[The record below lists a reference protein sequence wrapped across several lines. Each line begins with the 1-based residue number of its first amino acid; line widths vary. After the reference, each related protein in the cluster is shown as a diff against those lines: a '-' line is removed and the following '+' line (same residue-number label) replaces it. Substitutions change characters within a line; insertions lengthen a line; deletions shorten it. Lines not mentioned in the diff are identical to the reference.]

1 MADTESQHL
10 EAEMNLPRRELF
22 TAQLFRFWNL
32 VNQAELT
39 LARAEA
45 REPDRQLGIIKLM
58 DSVRASWPEQDRHK
72 FIEAKLGSFR
82 RIHKDA
88 AVLTELERRGLS
100 GTEST
105 TILECLS
112 DLAMRVDAVDD
123 YVAVQA
129 VISGLVE
136 QYYGVEQRVAYIFEM
151 IDFEID
157 DMDIDELAEEE
168 DDDDLVDE
176 DKCGATSSEDRHAG
190 TSRHPVMRGVGAA
203 IGAFAVIAVPAL
215 LAQRLVPAVG
225 PSYEAATFVPAY
237 IVVCLL
243 LGAVYQSGRGEF
255 VIAWRC
261 AFAGAALTCGAVTYF
276 QTGWHWAEAQAT
288 VRALPSANSL
298 TPFPK
303 SMTPWLGMSAIIC
316 ALAALAFR
324 ERIESLLRDLGMHLP
339 KK

>member
-1 MADTESQHL
+1 MTNTGSQHL
-10 EAEMNLPRRELF
+10 EAEMNLPRRESF
-22 TAQLFRFWNL
+22 TAQLFLFWNL
-32 VNQAELT
+32 ENQAELT

-45 REPDRQLGIIKLM
+45 REPDRQFGIIKLM
-58 DSVRASWPEQDRHK
+58 DSVRASWPEEDRHK

-88 AVLTELERRGLS
+88 AVLTELERRGVS

-105 TILECLS
+105 TILKCLS

-136 QYYGVEQRVAYIFEM
+136 QYYGVDQRVAYIFEM

-157 DMDIDELAEEE
+157 DMDIDELDEE
-168 DDDDLVDE
+168 DDDDLVDD
-176 DKCGATSSEDRHAG
+176 DKCDATSSEDRHAG
-190 TSRHPVMRGVGAA
+190 TSGHPVMRGVGTAL
-203 IGAFAVIAVPAL
+203 GAVAVIAVPWW
-215 LAQRLVPAVG
+215 LAERLVPAVG
-225 PSYEAATFVPAY
+225 PSYETATFVPAY

-261 AFAGAALTCGAVTYF
+261 AFASAALTCGAVTYF

-303 SMTPWLGMSAIIC
+303 SMTPWFATSAIIC

-324 ERIESLLRDLGMHLP
+324 ERIESLLRDFGMHLP